1 MGEYEIQD
9 LTKTLYITVF
19 ASLRE
24 RNGAPIGKINC
35 HFIDVGDRRVS
46 NTESIVIRRRTVEIQ
61 KFDALFLSAYQGD
74 CDSNVGAA
82 SGNWMPLVCSISG
95 GPKVSRSFNM
105 LRNRFSACESLRI
118 SFRFW

>member
-9 LTKTLYITVF
+9 VTKTPHVTVF
-19 ASLRE
+19 ASPRE

-35 HFIDVGDRRVS
+35 HFIVVGERRVS
-46 NTESIVIRRRTVEIQ
+46 NNQSIAIRRRTVEIQ
-61 KFDALFLSAYQGD
+61 KSDALSLSAYQGD

-82 SGNWMPLVCSISG
+82 SGNWMSLVCGISG
-95 GPKVSRSFNM
+95 GPKVSRSFHM
-105 LRNRFSACESLRI
+105 LRNCFSACESLRI